1 MKWILKKI
9 FPIIWLKRAFVVF
22 NTVKIY
28 TVDKLLYRTYRL
40 SPTQIIHAAK
50 KNPFLELQID
60 LTVFPENIRNGF
72 SRWMDVKWFQDE
84 YIVKVEDRFVID
96 PATGWAI
103 TAGNKLIYE
112 SLGFSRAPYVKK
124 PSIMKLLSKR
134 KKKKFHKVISLRDTG
149 EENYFHFF
157 NDILP
162 KIWLLN
168 DHGRFD
174 PECYLV
180 VSERLWKKDYF
191 QYYLER
197 ASLDKLK
204 WVIQNDEW
212 IEADSGFFCK
222 PFTHTKKYILRAAAL
237 VSSPEQNGPLRIF
250 LTRSNSSMRF
260 IENGEAVK
268 QILESNGFITVD
280 TAGISFQKQVELFS
294 RAERVVAIHGA
305 GTTNII
311 FRNGRPLEVLE
322 IFHPN
327 RYLPFHYIMLCKLF
341 GYKYTAIEGTP
352 GNLMG
357 DGGFLV
363 DHEALGKY
371 CILLA

>member
-1 MKWILKKI
+1 MKRILKKI
-9 FPIIWLKRAFVVF
+9 FPIVWLKRAFVIF
-22 NTVKIY
+22 NTVKIS
-28 TVDKLLYRTYRL
+28 TLDKLLFRAYRL

-60 LTVFPENIRNGF
+60 LTVFPENIRKGF

-84 YIVKVEDRFVID
+84 YIVKVENRFVID

-124 PSIMKLLSKR
+124 PSIIKLLAKR
-134 KKKKFHKVISLRDTG
+134 KKKRFQKVISLRDTG

-162 KIWLLN
+162 KMWLLK
-168 DHGRFD
+168 DHGSFD
-174 PECYLV
+174 PECHLV
-180 VSERLWKKDYF
+180 ISERLWKRDYF
-191 QYYLER
+191 QYYIRR

-222 PFTHTKKYILRAAAL
+222 PFTHTKKYMLRAAAL
-237 VSSPEQNGPLRIF
+237 VDLPNQHEPLRIF

-260 IENGEAVK
+260 IENDAAIK
-268 QILESNGFITVD
+268 RILESNGFITVD
-280 TAGISFQKQVELFS
+280 TAGISFQKQIELFS
-294 RAERVVAIHGA
+294 RAEKVVAVHGA
-305 GTTNII
+305 GTSNII
-311 FRNGRPLEVLE
+311 FRNGRPLEVME

-327 RYLPFHYIMLCKLF
+327 QYLPFHYIMLCKLF
-341 GYKYTAIEGTP
+341 GYKYTAIEGTR
-352 GNLMG
+352 GNLTG
-357 DGGFLV
+357 EGGFLV
-363 DHEALGKY
+363 DHEAISKY
-371 CILLA
+371 CASLT